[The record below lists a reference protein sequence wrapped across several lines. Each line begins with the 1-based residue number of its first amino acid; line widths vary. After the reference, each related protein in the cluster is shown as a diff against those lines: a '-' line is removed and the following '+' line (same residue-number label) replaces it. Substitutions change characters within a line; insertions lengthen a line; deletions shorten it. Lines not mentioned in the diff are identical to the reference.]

1 LLPIHEWPRLP
12 NRLFSP
18 RKEPGRPFSFWDE
31 KNGSEKGKKKEL
43 LRKCVYKRITL
54 DQKNKKMLK

>member
-1 LLPIHEWPRLP
+1 MNDRGFRTGSFLREKSR
-12 NRLFSP
+12 
-18 RKEPGRPFSFWDE
+18 ERPFSFWDE

-43 LRKCVYKRITL
+43 LRKCVYKRIIL